1 MILYHMRQ
9 VLLWQLKSQQILLK
23 IRTKGTIN
31 MSIKEIAEKVGVSVS
46 TVSRVLSKPEYKCS
60 SKELREQ
67 IFAAAREMNYVPNES
82 AKNLRSGE
90 SQKNEPYR
98 LSILVTRTDNSDTD
112 PFFNELIGLIQ
123 TEINKN
129 MCMLTHIWY
138 RTEFSDEEKCAALSI
153 KQAVKELYNEES
165 SDGIIIVGK
174 CCPQVIRQLRSQ
186 WKNIV
191 SVNRNSTNYE
201 IDEVLCDGRK
211 IAAQAVEYLIR
222 LGHRKIAYVG
232 ECHNESRLK
241 GYQETLLKHNTET
254 DIDYI
259 IQTGPSEKN
268 GYAAMEKII
277 QMQDRPTGIYCA
289 NDIIA
294 IGMLKALSKYSSRYY
309 NPSIISSDDI
319 LEARYIKPMLTTIS
333 LPKEE
338 MAKFTV
344 FLLLD
349 RLNGGHKSV
358 IRTELECSLVVRSSC
373 SPVNNMDMIEY
384 YI

>member
-1 MILYHMRQ
+1 
-9 VLLWQLKSQQILLK
+9 
-23 IRTKGTIN
+23 

-90 SQKNEPYR
+90 NKKAEPYR
-98 LSILVTRTDNSDTD
+98 LSILVTRTNSSETD
-112 PFFNELIGLIQ
+112 PFYNELIGLIQ
-123 TEINKN
+123 SEINRN
-129 MCMLTHIWY
+129 MCMLVRIWY
-138 RTEFSDEEKCAALSI
+138 RPDFFDESKCAALNI

-165 SDGIIIVGK
+165 TDGIIIVGK
-174 CCPQVIRQLRSQ
+174 CCPQVIRQLKAR

-211 IAAQAVEYLIR
+211 IASSAVEYLIR

-232 ECHNESRLK
+232 ECHSESRFK
-241 GYQETLLKHNTET
+241 GYQETILKYNIET
-254 DIDYI
+254 DIDFI
-259 IQTGPSEKN
+259 LQTGLSEN
-268 GYAAMEKII
+268 EGYSAMEKII
-277 QMQDRPTGIYCA
+277 QMQNRPTGIYCA

-294 IGMLKALSKYSSRYY
+294 IGMLKALNKYGCRYY

-319 LEARYIKPMLTTIS
+319 AEARYTKPMLTTIS
-333 LPKEE
+333 LPKDE
-338 MAKFTV
+338 MAKFAV
-344 FLLLD
+344 YLLLD

-358 IRTELECSLVVRSSC
+358 ARTELESSLVIRSSC
-373 SPVNNMDMIEY
+373 NPVNNTDMIEY

>member
-1 MILYHMRQ
+1 
-9 VLLWQLKSQQILLK
+9 
-23 IRTKGTIN
+23 

-90 SQKNEPYR
+90 SKKIEPYR
-98 LSILVTRTDNSDTD
+98 LSILVTRTNSSETD
-112 PFFNELIGLIQ
+112 PFFSELIGLIQ
-123 TEINKN
+123 SEINKN
-129 MCMLTHIWY
+129 MCMLMRIWY
-138 RTEFSDEEKCAALSI
+138 RPEFSDEGKCAALNI
-153 KQAVKELYNEES
+153 KQSVRELYNEEA
-165 SDGIIIVGK
+165 SDGLIIVGK
-174 CCPQVIRQLRSQ
+174 CCPQVIRQLKAQ
-186 WKNIV
+186 WKNLI

-211 IAAQAVEYLIR
+211 IASQAVEYLIR

-232 ECHNESRLK
+232 ECHSESRFK
-241 GYQETLLKHNTET
+241 GFQETLIKYNIET

-259 IQTGPSEKN
+259 IQTGLSEKD
-268 GYAAMEKII
+268 GYSAMERII
-277 QMQDRPTGIYCA
+277 QMQNRPTGIYCA

-294 IGMLKALSKYSSRYY
+294 IGMLKALNKYNNRYY
-309 NPSIISSDDI
+309 DPSIISSDDI
-319 LEARYIKPMLTTIS
+319 AEARYTKPMLTTIS

-344 FLLLD
+344 YLLLD

-358 IRTELECSLVVRSSC
+358 MRTEFESSLVIRSSC
-373 SPVNNMDMIEY
+373 SPMNNADMIEY

>member
-1 MILYHMRQ
+1 
-9 VLLWQLKSQQILLK
+9 
-23 IRTKGTIN
+23 

-46 TVSRVLSKPEYKCS
+46 TVSRVLSKPDYRCS

-90 SQKNEPYR
+90 NKRSAPFR
-98 LSILVTRTDNSDTD
+98 LCILVTRTDNSDTD
-112 PFFNELIGLIQ
+112 PFFNELIGLIR

-129 MCMLTHIWY
+129 MCMLMRIWY
-138 RTEFSDEEKCAALSI
+138 RPDFSDEGKCSALNI
-153 KQAVKELYNEES
+153 KQAVKELYSEES
-165 SDGIIIVGK
+165 TDGMIIVGK
-174 CCPQVIRQLRSQ
+174 CCPQVIKQLKIQ

-201 IDEVLCDGRK
+201 VDEVLCDGRK
-211 IAAQAVEYLIR
+211 IASSAVEHLIR

-232 ECHNESRLK
+232 ECHNESRFK
-241 GYQETLLKHNTET
+241 GFQETLLKYNIDT
-254 DIDYI
+254 DIDHI
-259 IQTGPSEKN
+259 IQTNISEN
-268 GYAAMEKII
+268 GGYSAMEKII
-277 QMQDRPTGIYCA
+277 QMQNRPTGIYCA

-294 IGMLKALSKYSSRYY
+294 IGMLKALSRYNNRYY

-319 LEARYIKPMLTTIS
+319 AEARYTKPMLTTIS

-344 FLLLD
+344 YLLLD

-358 IRTELECSLVVRSSC
+358 ARMELESSLVARSSC
-373 SPVNNMDMIEY
+373 SPMKNMDMIEY

>member
-1 MILYHMRQ
+1 MHTITIYLIDN
-9 VLLWQLKSQQILLK
+9 KA
-23 IRTKGTIN
+23 KGMTD
-31 MSIKEIAEKVGVSVS
+31 MSIKDIAEKVGVSVS
-46 TVSRVLSKPEYKCS
+46 TVSRVLNRPDYKCS

-67 IFAAAREMNYVPNES
+67 IFAVAREMNYVPNES
-82 AKNLRSGE
+82 AKNLRSGK
-90 SQKNEPYR
+90 SKKSEPYR
-98 LSILVTRTDNSDTD
+98 ISILVTRTGSSETD
-112 PFFNELIGLIQ
+112 PFFNELIGFIQ

-129 MCMLTHIWY
+129 MCMLMRIWY
-138 RTEFSDEEKCAALSI
+138 RPDFSDEGKCSALNI
-153 KQAVKELYNEES
+153 RQTVKELYNEET

-174 CCPQVIRQLRSQ
+174 CCPQVIKQLKAH

-191 SVNRNSTNYE
+191 SVNRNSTNYDV
-201 IDEVLCDGRK
+201 DEVLCDGKK
-211 IAAQAVEYLIR
+211 IASTAVEYLIR

-232 ECHNESRLK
+232 ECHRESRFK
-241 GYQETLLKHNTET
+241 GYKETLLKYNIET

-259 IQTGPSEKN
+259 IQTGLCEN
-268 GYAAMEKII
+268 DGYLTMEQII
-277 QMQDRPTGIYCA
+277 QMQDKPTGIYCA

-294 IGMLKALSKYSSRYY
+294 IGMLKALSKYNSRYY

-319 LEARYIKPMLTTIS
+319 TESRYTKPMLTTIS

-344 FLLLD
+344 YLLLD

-358 IRTELECSLVVRSSC
+358 IRTEIEGNLVIRNSC
-373 SPVNNMDMIEY
+373 FPVKNMDTIEY

>member
-1 MILYHMRQ
+1 
-9 VLLWQLKSQQILLK
+9 
-23 IRTKGTIN
+23 

-46 TVSRVLSKPEYKCS
+46 TVSRVLSKPDYKCS

-90 SQKNEPYR
+90 NKNFGLYR
-98 LSILVTRTDNSDTD
+98 ISILVTRTNDSDTD
-112 PFFNELIGLIQ
+112 PFFNELIRLIQ

-129 MCMLTHIWY
+129 MCMLMRIWY
-138 RTEFSDEEKCAALSI
+138 RPDFSDEGKCSALNI
-153 KQAVKELYNEES
+153 RQAVKELYSEDD

-174 CCPQVIRQLRSQ
+174 CCSRVIRQLKAQ

-191 SVNRNSTNYE
+191 SINRNSTNYE

-211 IAAQAVEYLIR
+211 IASSAVEYLIR

-232 ECHNESRLK
+232 ECHSESRFK
-241 GYQETLLKHNTET
+241 GFQETLLKYNIET
-254 DIDYI
+254 DIDHI
-259 IQTGPSEKN
+259 IQTGLSEN
-268 GYAAMEKII
+268 DGYAAMERII

-294 IGMLKALSKYSSRYY
+294 IGMLKALSKYGSRYY

-319 LEARYIKPMLTTIS
+319 SEARYTKPMLTTIR

-338 MAKFTV
+338 MAKFAV
-344 FLLLD
+344 YLLLD

-358 IRTELECSLVVRSSC
+358 TRTELECSLVIRSSC
-373 SPVNNMDMIEY
+373 SPVNNTDMIEY

>member
-1 MILYHMRQ
+1 
-9 VLLWQLKSQQILLK
+9 
-23 IRTKGTIN
+23 

-90 SQKNEPYR
+90 NKKSESYR
-98 LSILVTRTDNSDTD
+98 LSILVTRTNSSETD
-112 PFFNELIGLIQ
+112 PFFSELIGLIRS
-123 TEINKN
+123 EINKN
-129 MCMLTHIWY
+129 MCMLMRIWY
-138 RTEFSDEEKCAALSI
+138 RPEFSDEGKCAALNI
-153 KQAVKELYNEES
+153 KQSVRELYNGEA
-165 SDGIIIVGK
+165 SDGLIIVGK
-174 CCPQVIRQLRSQ
+174 CCPQVIRQLKAQ
-186 WKNIV
+186 WKNLI

-211 IAAQAVEYLIR
+211 IALQAVEYLIR

-232 ECHNESRLK
+232 ECHSELRFK
-241 GYQETLLKHNTET
+241 GFQETLIKYNIET

-259 IQTGPSEKN
+259 IQTGLSEKD
-268 GYAAMEKII
+268 GYSAMERII
-277 QMQDRPTGIYCA
+277 QMQNRPTGIYCA

-294 IGMLKALSKYSSRYY
+294 IGMLKALNKYSSRYY
-309 NPSIISSDDI
+309 DPSIISSDDI
-319 LEARYIKPMLTTIS
+319 AEARYTKPMLTTIS

-344 FLLLD
+344 YLLLD

-358 IRTELECSLVVRSSC
+358 MRTEFESSLVIRSSC
-373 SPVNNMDMIEY
+373 SPMNNADMIEY